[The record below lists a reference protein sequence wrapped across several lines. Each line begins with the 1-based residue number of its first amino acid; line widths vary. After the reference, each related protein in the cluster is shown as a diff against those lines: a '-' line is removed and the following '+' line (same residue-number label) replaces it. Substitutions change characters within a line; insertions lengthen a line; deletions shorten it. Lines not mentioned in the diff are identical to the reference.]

1 MRVEIEPI
9 PRLPYCAEQVAHEYI
24 SSSKTPKRYISYFT
38 TSRAFFFAIFFRKP
52 IEISFD
58 FYRQFLI
65 K

>member
-9 PRLPYCAEQVAHEYI
+9 PRLPYYAEQVAHEYI
-24 SSSKTPKRYISYFT
+24 SPSKTQKRHISYFT
-38 TSRAFFFAIFFRKP
+38 TSRAFFFAIFLRQP

-58 FYRQFLI
+58 FYRQFLT